1 MGAAGHDPPTD
12 IASQLAAAIQDNKAK
27 YVSFEQLVEP
37 TYESFT
43 LLFKTTG
50 AHPNKQPDP
59 Y

>member
-1 MGAAGHDPPTD
+1 MD
-12 IASQLAAAIQDNKAK
+12 IAAQLAAAIQDNKAK
-27 YVSFEQLVEP
+27 YVSFEQLVDP